1 MMTIL
6 NENKQLDLQG
16 FSGNKIEVIRSAGKT
31 FVRKTAKN
39 LSYNIKMEKEIE
51 KLEKLQKI
59 SETSGN
65 FRIPTINSVKKTSH
79 DLLVYEL
86 EFIPGESLDSRLY
99 NLNSNKI
106 KLLSQKLGDIIKEI
120 SSTHAQSQIDEKKFL
135 LQKFQELIFELNK
148 KTNSTK
154 IGNELFDE
162 YRKNIQNLEIFE
174 SDLTN
179 KSTFC
184 HGDLALDNIL
194 ITKKNDIY
202 LIDPLHNDFENIMW
216 DYSKILQS
224 SMIYWNLIK
233 YQNFQLVSNYKKI
246 IVSPNEH
253 ISMFHKHFIE
263 NLTDI
268 NPSTLI
274 LYLSATL
281 ARVAKYAKTDKQLFA
296 LIIIINELLT
306 DYSNGKCDLD
316 GTLDSLRW

>member
-39 LSYNIKMEKEIE
+39 VLHNIKMEKEIE
-51 KLEKLQKI
+51 KLEKLQEI
-59 SETSGN
+59 SEISGN
-65 FRIPTINSVKKTSH
+65 FRIPIINSVKNNQH
-79 DLLVYEL
+79 GLLVYEL
-86 EFIPGESLDSRLY
+86 EFIPGESLDTRLY
-99 NLNSNKI
+99 NLSSNKI
-106 KLLSQKLGDIIKEI
+106 KFFAEKLGNIIKEI
-120 SSTHAQSQIDEKKFL
+120 SSTSVQSRIDEKKFL
-135 LQKFQELIFELNK
+135 LQKFEELIFELNK
-148 KTNSTK
+148 KKNSTR
-154 IGNELFDE
+154 IGNELFNE
-162 YRKNIQNLEIFE
+162 YRKKIQNLEIFE

-202 LIDPLHNDFENIMW
+202 LIDPLYNDFESIMW

-263 NLTDI
+263 NLTDL
-268 NPSTLI
+268 NPSTIL

-281 ARVAKYAKTDKQLFA
+281 SRVAKYAKTDKQLFA

-316 GTLDSLRW
+316 GSLNSLRW

>member
-1 MMTIL
+1 M

-65 FRIPTINSVKKTSH
+65 FRIQTINSVKKTSH

>member
-1 MMTIL
+1 M